1 MPVSTFPS
9 CEYLI
14 NHLQWIV
21 YLAFSTEFALE
32 AIISA
37 CLAYYLWKLR
47 YGFAK

>member
-1 MPVSTFPS
+1 MPVSVSPP
-9 CEYLI
+9 CECLI
-14 NHLQWIV
+14 NLQWIV